1 MTAASINPSDV
12 INVAGRFPATTL
24 PRIPGRD
31 YAGIVKAGPS
41 EWIGKRVWGSGGDT
55 GFTRD
60 GTHAEYL
67 EVPVASLSQ
76 TPSTLTD
83 PEAASV
89 GVTFLAAW
97 CGVVEYARLTAG
109 ETLAVIGAA
118 GGVGSAG
125 LQIGR
130 SMGAKVF
137 GIDRGPG
144 NSIIVSTPE
153 NTAAAQIRELTQGRG
168 VDVVLNAVG
177 GPMFRRRFEN
187 ASASRPNGD
196 PRLSGAMA
204 SAIRYTGFL
213 SQRKPIVW
221 SRYVKAGFDRLVGN
235 LKPASPRF

>member
-1 MTAASINPSDV
+1 MPKCRLAPKALIINNMRALQILQFGDPTVLRLVEVPDPVPSSGTAIVQVTAASINPSDV

-118 GGVGSAG
+118 GSVGSAG

-153 NTAAAQIRELTQGRG
+153 NTAAAQIRG
-168 VDVVLNAVG
+168 
-177 GPMFRRRFEN
+177 
-187 ASASRPNGD
+187 
-196 PRLSGAMA
+196 
-204 SAIRYTGFL
+204 
-213 SQRKPIVW
+213 
-221 SRYVKAGFDRLVGN
+221 
-235 LKPASPRF
+235 